1 MKKELAIA
9 REELEAIGER
19 MIRIRKALGL
29 QQKELAAGLD
39 FTEGYICQIEKG
51 NANPTLEFFYML
63 TSKFRVSL
71 DFLFYGKGEM
81 FYKDRVPGDRLD
93 ENHVKLDTLEDIL
106 WYHDYSATFRLALL
120 LEARRIFYDQARYIE
135 NDIAYAR
142 KKHEE
147 EKESKDKQE
156 KE

>member
-106 WYHDYSATFRLALL
+106 WYHEHSATFRNTFLYN
-120 LEARRIFYDQARYIE
+120 ARKIYY
-135 NDIAYAR
+135 DIADYIDKDTEQVR
-142 KKHEE
+142 KK
-147 EKESKDKQE
+147 KQQR
-156 KE
+156 